1 MTDLKRYL
9 KFAAPLLA
17 AVFFLAACASLI
29 GPRQIDLPQE
39 RLQRDLERKFP
50 MRQRVLGVFEVEL
63 SHPQLAIL
71 ADNDRIALTF
81 DLGVTPLL
89 ARQVWRGNMTVSGR
103 LNVDSVGN
111 TVYLSEAHVDRF
123 VVDNMNEGK
132 QQQLASVAN
141 LLGDNIIKDVPL
153 HTFDPRD
160 LRYASAQFVL
170 TGIGTRPGGLV
181 ASLRPAQ

>member
-9 KFAAPLLA
+9 KFAVPLLA
-17 AVFFLAACASLI
+17 VLFFVAACASLI
-29 GPRQIDLPQE
+29 GPRQIDVPQE
-39 RLQRDLERKFP
+39 RLQHDLDRKFP
-50 MRQRVLGVFEVEL
+50 MRQRLLGVFEVEL

-71 ADNDRIALTF
+71 ADNDRVALTF

-111 TVYLSEAHVDRF
+111 TIYLSAAHVDRF

-153 HTFDPRD
+153 HTFDPEK
-160 LRYASAQFVL
+160 LRYAGVQFVL
-170 TGIGTRPGGLV
+170 TGIATRPGGLV
-181 ASLRPAQ
+181 ANLQPAK